1 MFLRKSIPALLFLLS
16 AFTLSAQETAVY
28 TEANLAYK
36 RGVDFF
42 NQNVYGLAQKEFRKS
57 MDLLR
62 PANEPEWKAV
72 KTDAEL
78 YHAKCA
84 VRLEQPEAEKLV
96 LDFLRE
102 NSPSPVASQAALEI
116 GDYYFNQ
123 KKYDEA
129 LTYYD
134 LAPSGSGPARDE
146 IRFKQGY
153 AYFVTKKF
161 GLAKTAFM
169 PLKDNARSQWYEPAN
184 YYYGCCAF
192 FEGKY
197 DEAAK
202 AFTRA
207 ESSPKYK
214 ANVPY
219 YLTQIYAAQKNYDKV
234 ISYGAPRARDANMKN
249 RAEINQLV
257 GQAYYENGDYK
268 SALPYLEFAAKNG
281 VALRPADYY
290 QLGYAQY
297 QNGFYKPAIQN
308 FEELSKQ
315 DSLLGQ
321 NGLYHLGDCY
331 LRVKDKNSK
340 FNARNAFGQAA
351 SMNFDKSVKEDALIN
366 YAKLSYELK
375 YDRDAIEAL
384 QRISPQSK
392 YYDDAQA
399 LMSEVF
405 LNTRDYDRAVSTLE
419 GVKNRTPRL
428 NETYQQVAYLR
439 GLQLYQN
446 NQKDEARRYFNKSL
460 EYPINKKTAILCSFW
475 LGSISH
481 DAGEYAV
488 SKQHMSG
495 FFNAAKPFASELPEE
510 SNLNMCNYIQGYNNL
525 KLKEYKS
532 ANVNFRAA
540 VDGFKKSGT
549 KNEQTRAAVLGDAV
563 LRAGDCY
570 FKSNQYSEALAMYD
584 EAVKKKY
591 EGFEYALFQKA
602 VIRGLQG
609 NNQDKVLALEN
620 LVEDYPNSRYTD
632 EALFQL
638 GDTYFEMER
647 YDRALTPFRRIVSDF
662 KGKSNL
668 VNAAL
673 LKLGLISVNQGSS
686 RVAIDYYKQVF
697 AGNPE
702 PEECKQALDALRE
715 IYVKDLADP
724 EGYNRFI
731 ETVPNCG
738 GMKPGQ
744 GSSGEAT
751 AFESAEYQY
760 NQGRYDKAVELFT
773 NYLAKYPTG
782 SNVLAAYYMRGES
795 YTGLK
800 QFEKAQKDYASVI
813 GKGNSKYFPKAAE
826 KASLIALN
834 TTKDYGQ
841 AYEYARKWEDA
852 AVTENSRFDAQLVAL
867 QAAYRTNNSVAVA
880 EYANKINQSRLA
892 NQEQLAIANF
902 YSGKMA
908 YDKGD
913 YTRAY
918 PALQSVTDNSTSE
931 LMAESFHYLAQIHY
945 RQRKYNEA
953 EEMITDANK
962 ASAGYDDWIARNLIL
977 LSDVYADQGDK
988 VSAQAALESV
998 LENYTGDDNSILESA
1013 RQKYARLSG
1022 NKPIMNNSSDK
1033 GVRSKTLL
1041 DLDEGN

>member
-1 MFLRKSIPALLFLLS
+1 MFLRKSISALLLLLS
-16 AFTLSAQETAVY
+16 VVALSAQETAVFN
-28 TEANLAYK
+28 EANLAYK

-42 NQNVYGLAQKEFRKS
+42 NQSLYGVAQKEFRS
-57 MDLLR
+57 AMDLLR
-62 PANEPEWKAV
+62 PVNEPDWKAI

-84 VRLEQPEAEKLV
+84 VRLGQPEAEKLV

-116 GDYYFNQ
+116 GDYYFNR
-123 KKYDEA
+123 KEYEKA

-134 LAPSGSGPARDE
+134 LAPEGSGATRDE
-146 IRFKQGY
+146 IRFKTGY
-153 AYFVTKKF
+153 SYFVTKKF

-169 PLKDNARSQWYEPAN
+169 PLKENPRSQFYEQSN
-184 YYYGCCAF
+184 YYYGCCSF

-197 DEAAK
+197 EDAAK
-202 AFTRA
+202 SFTRA
-207 ESSPKYK
+207 EQSDKYK
-214 ANVPY
+214 SVVPY

-234 ISYGAPRARDANMKN
+234 ITYGTPKAKDSNVKN

-257 GQAYYENGDYK
+257 GQAHYEKGDYK
-268 SALPYLEFAAKNG
+268 TALPFLEFAAKNG

-297 QNGFYKPAIQN
+297 QTGQYKQAIQN

-331 LRVKDKNSK
+331 LRVKEKNNK

-351 SMNFDKSVKEDALIN
+351 SMNFDKAVKEDALIN

-384 QRISPQSK
+384 QRLGPNSK
-392 YYDDAQA
+392 YYEDGQE
-399 LMSEVF
+399 LMSEIF
-405 LNTRDYDRAVSTLE
+405 LNTRDYDRAVSSLE
-419 GVKNRTPRL
+419 NVKNRTSRL
-428 NETYQQVAYLR
+428 DATYQQVTYLR

-460 EYPINKKTAILCSFW
+460 EFPVNKKTAILCTFW

-488 SKQHMSG
+488 SKTHMSSY
-495 FFNAAKPFASELPEE
+495 FNAAKPYAAELPEE
-510 SNLNMCNYIQGYNNL
+510 SSLHMCNYIQGYNNL
-525 KLKEYKS
+525 KLKDYKS
-532 ANVNFRAA
+532 ALTNFRAA
-540 VDGFKKSGT
+540 VDGFKKSSS
-549 KNEQTRAAVLGDAV
+549 KNEQIRSAVLGDAV

-570 FKSNQYSEALAMYD
+570 FKNKQYADAVAMYD

-602 VIRGLQG
+602 IIKGLQG
-609 NNQDKVLALEN
+609 DYQEKAIALES
-620 LVEDYPNSRYTD
+620 LVEDYPKSRYTD

-638 GDTYFEMER
+638 GDTYFEMDR
-647 YDRALTPFRRIVSDF
+647 YDRAIPPFKRIVSDF
-662 KGKSNL
+662 RGKSQL
-668 VNAAL
+668 VTPAL
-673 LKLGLISVNQGSS
+673 LKLGLISINQGSS

-715 IYVKDLADP
+715 IYVKDLGDP
-724 EGYNRFI
+724 EGYNRFV

-744 GSSGEAT
+744 SNSGEAT
-751 AFESAEYQY
+751 AFESAEYQF
-760 NQGRYDKAVELFT
+760 NQGRYDRAIELLT

-782 SNVLAAYYMRGES
+782 SNILAAYYLRGES
-795 YTGLK
+795 FASQR
-800 QFEKAQKDYASVI
+800 QFEKAQKDYAAVV
-813 GKGNSKYFPKAAE
+813 GKGTSKYYPKAAE

-841 AYEYARKWEDA
+841 AFEYARKWEDA
-852 AVTENSRFDAQLVAL
+852 ALTEGSRFEAQLVAL
-867 QAAYRTNNSVAVA
+867 QAAYRTSNSVAVT
-880 EYANKINQSRLA
+880 EYANKINKSKLA

-908 YDKGD
+908 YDKGE

-918 PALQSVTDNSTSE
+918 PALQSVTENSTSE
-931 LMAESFHYLAQIHY
+931 LMAESYHYLAQILY
-945 RQRKYNEA
+945 KQRKYA
-953 EEMITDANK
+953 DSEEMITEANK

-988 VSAQAALESV
+988 ISAQAALESI
-998 LENYTGDDNSILESA
+998 LENYNGDDPSIKDTA
-1013 RQKYARLSG
+1013 RQKYELL
-1022 NKPIMNNSSDK
+1022 NSNRSLRDK
-1033 GVRSKTLL
+1033 SPDKNGRNLL
-1041 DLDEGN
+1041 DLDEGGN

>member
-1 MFLRKSIPALLFLLS
+1 MFLRKSIPALLLLLS
-16 AFTLSAQETAVY
+16 AFALSAQETAVY
-28 TEANLAYK
+28 NEANLAYK

-42 NQNVYGLAQKEFRKS
+42 NQSLYGIAQKEFRNA

-62 PANEPEWKAV
+62 PVNEPEWKAI

-84 VRLEQPEAEKLV
+84 VRMGQPEAEKLV

-123 KKYDEA
+123 KDYEKA
-129 LTYYD
+129 ITYYD
-134 LAPSGSGPARDE
+134 LAPAGSGPARDE

-169 PLKDNARSQWYEPAN
+169 PLKENARGQWYEAAN

-197 DEAAK
+197 DDAAK
-202 AFTRA
+202 SFARC
-207 ESSPKYK
+207 ESSDKYK

-234 ISYGAPRARDANMKN
+234 ISYGTPRAKDANVKN

-257 GQAYYENGDYK
+257 GQAYYEKGDFK
-268 SALPYLEFAAKNG
+268 SALPFLEFAAKNG

-297 QNGFYKPAIQN
+297 QSGMYKPAIDN

-351 SMNFDKSVKEDALIN
+351 SMNYDKGVKEDALIN

-419 GVKNRTPRL
+419 NVKNRTPRL

-460 EYPINKKTAILCSFW
+460 EFPINKKTATLCSFW

-481 DAGEYAV
+481 DNGEYAV

-495 FFNAAKPFASELPEE
+495 FFNAAKPYASELPEE

-525 KLKEYKS
+525 KLKDYK
-532 ANVNFRAA
+532 AALVNFRAA
-540 VDGFKKSGT
+540 VDGFKKNLP
-549 KNEQTRAAVLGDAV
+549 KNEQIRSAVLGDAV

-570 FKSNQYSEALAMYD
+570 FKNSQYSDALAMYD
-584 EAVKKKY
+584 EAVRKKY
-591 EGFEYALFQKA
+591 EGFEYALYQKA
-602 VIRGLQG
+602 IIKGLQG
-609 NNQDKVLALEN
+609 NNIDKTIALES
-620 LVEDYPNSRYTD
+620 LIDDYPNSRYTD

-638 GDTYFEMER
+638 GDTYFEMEK
-647 YDRALTPFRRIVSDF
+647 YDKAIPPFRRITSDF
-662 KGKSNL
+662 RGKSTL
-668 VNAAL
+668 VNPAL

-715 IYVKDLADP
+715 IYVKDLGDP

-751 AFESAEYQY
+751 AYESAEYQY
-760 NQGRYDKAVELFT
+760 NQGRYEKAIELFT

-782 SNVLAAYYMRGES
+782 SNVLPAYYLRGES
-795 YTGLK
+795 YSSQK
-800 QFEKAQKDYASVI
+800 QYDKAQKDYAAVI
-813 GKGNSKYFPKAAE
+813 LKGNSKYYPKAAE

-841 AYEYARKWEDA
+841 AFEYARKWEDA
-852 AVTENSRFDAQLVAL
+852 AMTENSRFDAQLVAL

-892 NQEQLAIANF
+892 NQEHLAIANF

-931 LMAESFHYLAQIHY
+931 LMAESYHYLAQILY
-945 RQRKYNEA
+945 RQRKYADA
-953 EEMITDANK
+953 EEMIGDANK

-988 VSAQAALESV
+988 VSAQAALEGI
-998 LENYTGDDNSILESA
+998 LDNYTGDDKTILDTA
-1013 RQKYARLSG
+1013 RQKY
-1022 NKPIMNNSSDK
+1022 NKLTGSTPPKNNAGEK
-1033 GVRSKTLL
+1033 GAKTLL